1 MYSSNWIMGGGSRK
15 KRKVEETPPV
25 VLDEDEEDGAG
36 QGMPFI
42 FPKPVSNN
50 ICTQHNH
57 IYFNDDISN
66 ETMFSLNR
74 ELRSLDDK
82 LFVISMIHRISP
94 MPIYLHLTTNGG
106 MIHAAFT
113 AVDCIRSLRS
123 PVYTVVEGFV
133 ASAGTLLSLAGEKRY
148 IQPNAYML
156 FHELRSGF
164 WGKMSDIDQ
173 EYTNLRKVMDHLI
186 RYYAEK
192 TPITAKV
199 LEKLLSKDSI
209 WNAQEC
215 IEKNVVTEIFT
226 Q

>member
-1 MYSSNWIMGGGSRK
+1 MYLSKKHWAGRK
-15 KRKVEETPPV
+15 KRKAEEEPV
-25 VLDEDEEDGAG
+25 RMEEEEEEGPAT
-36 QGMPFI
+36 MPFI

-50 ICTQHNH
+50 LFTHHNH
-57 IYFNDDISN
+57 IYFNDDVTN
-66 ETMFSLNR
+66 ESMFSLNR
-74 ELRSLDDK
+74 ELRTVDDK
-82 LFVISMIHRISP
+82 LFIISTIHRIPP
-94 MPIYLHLTTNGG
+94 MPIYLHLTTDGG

-113 AVDCIRSLRS
+113 VVDCIRSLRC

-173 EYTNLRKVMDHLI
+173 EYMNLRKIMDHLI
-186 RYYAEK
+186 QFYTER
-192 TPITAKV
+192 TPITTKQ

-215 IEKNVVTEIFT
+215 MEKGVVETVYT
-226 Q
+226 P

>member
-1 MYSSNWIMGGGSRK
+1 MYSSRMTMGGGSRK
-15 KRKVEETPPV
+15 KRKVEETPPIV
-25 VLDEDEEDGAG
+25 MEEEEEEGG

-57 IYFNDDISN
+57 VYFNDDISN

-82 LFVISMIHRISP
+82 LSVISMIHRIPP
-94 MPIYLHLTTNGG
+94 MPIYLHLTTDGG

-113 AVDCIRSLRS
+113 AIDCIRSLRS

-133 ASAGTLLSLAGEKRY
+133 ASAGTLLSLAGQKRY

-173 EYTNLRKVMDHLI
+173 EYMNLRKVMDHLI
-186 RYYAEK
+186 QYYSEK
-192 TPITAKV
+192 TPMTAKT

-215 IEKNVVTEIFT
+215 LEKKVVDELFT

>member
-1 MYSSNWIMGGGSRK
+1 MYHSKWIHGGRK
-15 KRKVEETPPV
+15 KRKAEEEPPV
-25 VLDEDEEDGAG
+25 VMEEEEEGAP
-36 QGMPFI
+36 MPFI

-50 ICTQHNH
+50 LFTQHNH
-57 IYFNDDISN
+57 IYFNDDVTN
-66 ETMFSLNR
+66 ETMFALNR
-74 ELRSLDDK
+74 ELRTLDDK
-82 LFVISMIHRISP
+82 LAVISMIHRIP
-94 MPIYLHLTTNGG
+94 YMPIYLHLTTDGG
-106 MIHAAFT
+106 MIHSAFT
-113 AVDCIRSLRS
+113 VVDCINGLRC

-173 EYTNLRKVMDHLI
+173 EYMNLRKVMDHLI
-186 RYYAEK
+186 QYYTEK
-192 TPITAKV
+192 TPINSKQ

-215 IEKNVVTEIFT
+215 MEKGVVQEVYTP
-226 Q
+226 